1 MSRSVENIL
10 LQVNHVKHKKYEGT
24 LYLMGERLAWMASH
38 KNDTFSGM
46 YFFPFQNHFQN
57 YIKFFRYTFFR
68 ISSFKRHFI
77 AIPLVRFLKTLFRYI
92 ACKLR
97 TITKMDFI
105 LQNHFINQFSYSV
118 GDIIQNVLL
127 FVTLQPFLRSHSPKL
142 KILI

>member
-92 ACKLR
+92 ACKLC
-97 TITKMDFI
+97 TITNLFCKI
-105 LQNHFINQFSYSV
+105 TSLTNFSIMYV
-118 GDIIQNVLL
+118 GDTIKDMLL
-127 FVTLQPFLRSHSPKL
+127 FVTLQPFLRSQFPKW
-142 KILI
+142 KISI